1 MLPERFAYGEERMK
15 GRGGQAWR
23 WAAGYALAVVVGAGV
38 IGACSDNSSN
48 EEPEEQDSTT
58 LQAAGDAPAEQR
70 AATSTPEPT
79 ATATPRPVGTD
90 AEYVRGMCVAMDRF
104 FQDVEAA
111 TREITPADP
120 AGVAREFAAAFGPPL
135 ARFAEDMNQI
145 APPADV
151 MAWHDKASED
161 LGRIAARI
169 MEGEGLSEIA
179 RLGDRPLPNL
189 PDGISQRVAAAA
201 RATPECLQFEH
212 AFGG

>member
-1 MLPERFAYGEERMK
+1 MK

-23 WAAGYALAVVVGAGV
+23 WAAGYALAVVLGAGV
-38 IGACSDNSSN
+38 IGACSDNGKD
-48 EEPEEQDSTT
+48 EPEDEGTAET
-58 LQAAGDAPAEQR
+58 QAVGDAPAEQLV
-70 AATSTPEPT
+70 ATPTTGPT

-90 AEYVRGMCVAMDRF
+90 AEYVRGLCVAMNDF
-104 FQDVEAA
+104 FHDVETA
-111 TREITPADP
+111 TRGITPADP

-151 MAWHDKASED
+151 MAWHDNASED

-169 MEGEGLSEIA
+169 MAGEGLTEIA

-189 PDGISQRVAAAA
+189 PEGISGRIAVAAAA
-201 RATPECLQFEH
+201 TPECGPFVD

>member
-1 MLPERFAYGEERMK
+1 MQ

-23 WAAGYALAVVVGAGV
+23 WAAGYVLAVVLGAGA
-38 IGACSDNSSN
+38 IGACSDNSKDADREDEGAS
-48 EEPEEQDSTT
+48 EMR
-58 LQAAGDAPAEQR
+58 AVGDAPAEQLM
-70 AATSTPEPT
+70 ATPTPQPS
-79 ATATPRPVGTD
+79 ATATPRPIGTD
-90 AEYVRGMCVAMDRF
+90 AEYVRGMCVAMNDF
-104 FQDVEAA
+104 FHDVETA

-151 MAWHDKASED
+151 MVWHDKAAED

-169 MEGEGLSEIA
+169 MAGEGLSEIA

-189 PDGISQRVAAAA
+189 PDGISQRIAAAA
-201 RATPECLQFEH
+201 MTTPECGPFVD